1 MSKLTSEMTVQQALS
16 LVAQSKVTMDD
27 YLKWDAER
35 MERVKTEARA
45 ASSNGRLS
53 VKHSPKGGVSLYG
66 LQRFPVT
73 FSVGQWERLFGT
85 GKGLIDAYVAEHK
98 AAIEAAVAE
107 YATPAGKARIDAAM
121 AAKHAKAA

>member
-1 MSKLTSEMTVQQALS
+1 MKLTPETTAQQALS
-16 LVAQSKVTMDD
+16 LVAQSKVTMEE

-35 MERVKTEARA
+35 IERVKAEART

-73 FSVGQWERLFGT
+73 FSVGQWERLFGV
-85 GKGLIDAYVAEHK
+85 GRGLIEAYVAEHK
-98 AAIEAAVAE
+98 AAIEAAVAH
-107 YATPAGKARIDAAM
+107 YATPAGKAKVDAEM
-121 AAKHAKAA
+121 AAKQAKRAA